1 MSEAKAKKPAAKKA
15 APKKAEKAASGKM
28 LKVTQIGS
36 PIGRGAAQLGTLKGL
51 GLNKLN
57 RSKVLQDTPEVRG
70 MIRAV
75 HHLVVV
81 EEAA

>member
-1 MSEAKAKKPAAKKA
+1 MSEAKKPAAKKA
-15 APKKAEKAASGKM
+15 APKKAAKAAVSGKM
-28 LKVTQIGS
+28 LKVTQIAS
-36 PIGRGAAQLGTLKGL
+36 PIGRVQAQYATLKGL

-57 RSKVLQDTPEVRG
+57 RSKLLQDTPEVRG

-75 HHLVVV
+75 QHLVAV

>member
-15 APKKAEKAASGKM
+15 APKKAAKAASGKM

-36 PIGRGAAQLGTLKGL
+36 PIGRGQAQLGTLKGL
-51 GLNKLN
+51 GLNKLH
-57 RSKVLQDTPEVRG
+57 RSKLLQDSPEVRG

-75 HHLVVV
+75 QHLVVV

>member
-15 APKKAEKAASGKM
+15 APKKAAKAASGKM

-36 PIGRGAAQLGTLKGL
+36 PIGRGQQQLATLKGL

-57 RSKVLQDTPEVRG
+57 RSKTLQDTPEVRG

-75 HHLVVV
+75 QHLIVV

>member
-1 MSEAKAKKPAAKKA
+1 MSEAKKPAAKKA
-15 APKKAEKAASGKM
+15 APKKAAKAAVSGKM
-28 LKVTQIGS
+28 LKVTQVGS
-36 PIGRGAAQLGTLKGL
+36 PIGRGQAQLATLKGL

-57 RSKVLQDTPEVRG
+57 RSKMLQDTPEVRG

-75 HHLVVV
+75 QHLVVV

>member
-1 MSEAKAKKPAAKKA
+1 MSEAKKPAAKKA
-15 APKKAEKAASGKM
+15 ASKKAATGKT

-36 PIGRGAAQLGTLKGL
+36 PIGRLAAQRATLKGL

-57 RSKVLQDTPEVRG
+57 RSKVLQDSPEVRG

-75 HHLVVV
+75 QHLVTV